1 MKLSNSQVSA
11 DDTDKNKLKASISI
25 DIDRKHTRTILGAC
39 MVSSVLLLSAC
50 GADSGRG
57 DDQRQVLAS
66 EPQLTTGNAVGT
78 DSIEPTNGTTGDAN
92 TPTTDSDEQTQSTE
106 DVPTDTDAQNNAG
119 GSDNSDTQNNVA
131 DATDS
136 NTPDTEINAD
146 NNTPVN
152 SDSDNLANGEPLV
165 LQPLPQP
172 SLTRAP
178 GAADEPVPVTG
189 PLSTVTEY
197 FLVRNPGEK
206 LPEDISGLLTE
217 DDFNAGLL
225 PAVVTTP
232 ANVDPT
238 INRAPYFEGLD
249 NQTVFAGSTL
259 ELVLRPIDP
268 DGSIPGMFPE
278 SLPEGAQ
285 YIDNFNG
292 TRTLKWRPLQP
303 DVGIREFTITAVDP
317 VEPQYRTRQTIRIRT
332 IMPADPSSIIN
343 LAPGVNA
350 VRKHTVSVN
359 DPVVI
364 ELKGTDPNGT
374 IPTLEVLNQPPGAT
388 LVPHPI
394 EPDFSV
400 LRFIPRTTG
409 LLTMTVIARDADNP
423 DSTGRTTVEIDV
435 RPESDFIRDGSRLR
449 DLATARNF
457 RFGYA
462 SLKDFYYRP
471 DGALYARTAAEEF
484 NFVSSEN
491 SLKWSFIN
499 PLPGRYRWAAA
510 DNLVTFARVKGMEVH
525 GHTLVWHRQLPNW
538 IKFSPVETRETHM
551 REFIDRVLT
560 RYSDRVPL
568 WDVVNESFEDDG
580 SYRNSVWYEA
590 MGERYIET
598 AFRQARES
606 APNAR
611 LLYNEYDVAWNGPKS
626 DAMFRMLQ
634 SLKDRGTPLTGVGF
648 QMHVFAAFDKFDEV
662 EANFQKAADM
672 DLDVYITELD
682 VSLSNG
688 ATLDQQANVYRRVLD
703 ICLRQPRCKG
713 MQTWGFTDQY
723 SWRREFKP
731 LLLDEAYQAKP
742 AYSAIQQRLSEN

>member
-1 MKLSNSQVSA
+1 MRLRTTTSKQDAEQTGEDEAMHNITNEKTTDLSNIVRVCM
-11 DDTDKNKLKASISI
+11 ASSI
-25 DIDRKHTRTILGAC
+25 
-39 MVSSVLLLSAC
+39 LLLSAC
-50 GADSGRG
+50 GDRSTTNNEQPVDVAQTADSTSPISGNATG
-57 DDQRQVLAS
+57 TDNESPADSTTDQQPDIEAQDNTNSQDTATSNEDTAVNSHSDSLAS
-66 EPQLTTGNAVGT
+66 
-78 DSIEPTNGTTGDAN
+78 
-92 TPTTDSDEQTQSTE
+92 ST
-106 DVPTDTDAQNNAG
+106 
-119 GSDNSDTQNNVA
+119 
-131 DATDS
+131 
-136 NTPDTEINAD
+136 
-146 NNTPVN
+146 
-152 SDSDNLANGEPLV
+152 PLV

-172 SLTRAP
+172 PLTRAP
-178 GAADEPVPVTG
+178 TAADEPTAVTG
-189 PLSTVTEY
+189 PFSTVSEF
-197 FLVRNPGEK
+197 FLVRDPGAK
-206 LPEDISGLLTE
+206 LPKDDTGALTE
-217 DDFNAGLL
+217 EDFNQGLL

-232 ANVDPT
+232 AHVDPMT
-238 INRAPYFEGLD
+238 NSAPYFEGLD
-249 NQTVFAGSTL
+249 NQTVFAGDTM
-259 ELVLRPIDP
+259 ELVLRPVDA
-268 DGSIPGMFPE
+268 DGGLPGMFPE

-292 TRTLKWRPLQP
+292 TRTLRWRPLQP
-303 DVGIREFTITAVDP
+303 DVGIREFTITAVDAD
-317 VEPQYRTRQTIRIRT
+317 EPQYRTRQTVRIRVVL
-332 IMPADPSSIIN
+332 PADVSGIVN
-343 LAPGVNA
+343 LAPAVNA
-350 VRKHTVSVN
+350 VRKHTVRVN

-374 IPTLEVLNQPPGAT
+374 IPTLEVMNQPPGAT

-400 LRFIPRTTG
+400 LRFVPSTTG
-409 LLTMTVIARDADNP
+409 VIRMTVIARDAINP
-423 DSTGRTTVEIDV
+423 DSTGSTELEIDV
-435 RPESDFIRDGSRLR
+435 RPASDFIREGSRLR
-449 DLATARNF
+449 DLATPRNF
-457 RFGYA
+457 RLGYA

-491 SLKWSFIN
+491 SMKWSFIN

-538 IKFSPVETRETHM
+538 IKFSAPETRETHM

-560 RYSDRVPL
+560 RYSDRVAI

-634 SLKDRGTPLTGVGF
+634 TLKDRGTPLTGVGF
-648 QMHVFAAFDKFDEV
+648 QMHIYAAFDKFDEV

-682 VSLSNG
+682 VSITDG
-688 ATLDQQANVYRRVLD
+688 ATLEQQANVYRRVLD

-713 MQTWGFTDQY
+713 LQTWGFTDQY
-723 SWRREFKP
+723 SWRRNFNP
-731 LLLDEAYQAKP
+731 LLLDNAYQPKPAYQAL
-742 AYSAIQQRLSEN
+742 QERLSEN

>member
-1 MKLSNSQVSA
+1 MRIRETKVKADSKQNSNCNLLVTDQQSPVTVVNATSNARHVMQVCI
-11 DDTDKNKLKASISI
+11 T
-25 DIDRKHTRTILGAC
+25 
-39 MVSSVLLLSAC
+39 SSVLLLGAC
-50 GADSGRG
+50 GDSSSINNNYNTVPTEQSSAAGSLVSGNATASGNADS
-57 DDQRQVLAS
+57 S
-66 EPQLTTGNAVGT
+66 
-78 DSIEPTNGTTGDAN
+78 DSSADSQTNTNSNNSNTSSN
-92 TPTTDSDEQTQSTE
+92 TPADNTDGVASG
-106 DVPTDTDAQNNAG
+106 NN
-119 GSDNSDTQNNVA
+119 NDTQNIDV
-131 DATDS
+131 S
-136 NTPDTEINAD
+136 NDNAA
-146 NNTPVN
+146 VN
-152 SDSDNLANGEPLV
+152 SGSDLTSSSASLV

-172 SLTRAP
+172 PLTRAP
-178 GAADEPVPVTG
+178 GGADEPVPVTG
-189 PLSTVTEY
+189 PFSTVSEY
-197 FLVRNPGEK
+197 FLVRNPDGK
-206 LPEDISGLLTE
+206 LPEDTAGQIT
-217 DDFNAGLL
+217 DADFNDGLL

-238 INRAPYFEGLD
+238 VNRAPYFEGLD
-249 NQTVFAGSTL
+249 NQTVFAGETL

-278 SLPEGAQ
+278 SLPDGAQ
-285 YIDNFNG
+285 YVDNFNG
-292 TRTLKWRPLQP
+292 TRTLRWRPLQP

-317 VEPQYRTRQTIRIRT
+317 VEPQYRTRQVVRIKVLL
-332 IMPADPSSIIN
+332 PADVSGIVN

-350 VRKHTVSVN
+350 VRKHTVRVN

-374 IPTLEVLNQPPGAT
+374 IPTLAVLNQPPGAT
-388 LVPHPI
+388 LVQHPI

-400 LRFIPRTTG
+400 LRFVPRTTG
-409 LLTMTVIARDADNP
+409 VLRMTVVARDSVNP
-423 DSTGRTTVEIDV
+423 DSTGRTELEIDV
-435 RPESDFIRDGSRLR
+435 RPASDFIREGSRLR

-457 RFGYA
+457 RLGYA

-510 DNLVTFARVKGMEVH
+510 DNLTTFARVKGMEVH

-538 IKFSPVETRETHM
+538 IKFSAPETRETHM
-551 REFIDRVLT
+551 REFIDRVLN
-560 RYSDRVPL
+560 RYSDRIAI

-580 SYRNSVWYEA
+580 SYRNSVWFEA

-626 DAMFRMLQ
+626 TAMFTMLQ

-648 QMHVFAAFDKFDEV
+648 QMHIFADFDKFDEV
-662 EANFQKAADM
+662 EANFQKAANL

-682 VSLSNG
+682 VSLSDG
-688 ATLDQQANVYRRVLD
+688 TTLEQQASVYRRVLD
-703 ICLRQPRCKG
+703 ICLKQPRCKG

-723 SWRREFKP
+723 SWRRNYNP
-731 LLLDEAYQAKP
+731 LLLDTAYQTKP
-742 AYSAIQQRLSEN
+742 AYRALQDRLSEN